1 MKQLSA
7 FESFLKK
14 PGLKEL
20 FTTFAQNKALL
31 MELTSPIFSSFF
43 TSKWEASQ
51 VSFLTINVF
60 LITPTGLA
68 CGATG
73 EVLPFHLH
81 FLSHKSKCFYF
92 MYIQKW
98 LPSHVRTKALFFVG
112 SAKIIPNSRYSRF
125 LSKTDVDFVLADW
138 TLFKQNTLNNT
149 FILRLIYAF
158 TQFCL
163 CQKRKKKN
171 FIHKIKFCPHW
182 KGSLVQV
189 WWQDQVTRTQCQ
201 ARHCIHVNSTSYVI
215 VL

>member
-98 LPSHVRTKALFFVG
+98 LPSHVRTEALFFMG
-112 SAKIIPNSRYSRF
+112 SAKIIPSSRYSRF
-125 LSKTDVDFVLADW
+125 LSKTDVDFVLADG

-163 CQKRKKKN
+163 CQKRKKKSS
-171 FIHKIKFCPHW
+171 FTK
-182 KGSLVQV
+182 
-189 WWQDQVTRTQCQ
+189 
-201 ARHCIHVNSTSYVI
+201 
-215 VL
+215 